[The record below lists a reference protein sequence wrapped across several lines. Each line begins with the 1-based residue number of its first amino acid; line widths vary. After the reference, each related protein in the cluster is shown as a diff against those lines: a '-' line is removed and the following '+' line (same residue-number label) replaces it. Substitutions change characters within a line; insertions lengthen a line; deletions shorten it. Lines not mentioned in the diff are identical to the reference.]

1 MGYKTKKPKS
11 TKASKS
17 VAAEMKS
24 AASAT
29 TKTVN
34 KKRRDNRANLGDY
47 LFPAKM
53 PSGSKIGAASTSK
66 KTTKSKLLKM
76 RAQKGT
82 HLNV

>member
-1 MGYKTKKPKS
+1 MRYKKPKS

-17 VAAEMKS
+17 VAAEIKS
-24 AASAT
+24 SASNT
-29 TKTVN
+29 TKTVI
-34 KKRRDNRANLGDY
+34 KRRKDSSANLGSY
-47 LFPAKM
+47 LHPAKM
-53 PSGSKIGAASTSK
+53 PSGSKIGAASTSR